1 MEISSLPIKL
11 TKEEAIDVGKKGR
24 GSFLTRLLVK
34 NKKVHEVRLH
44 YIEFKLVTLEVRYD
58 KFGFR
63 KKCDKVH
70 KLNILI
76 NGSTG
81 SRSIVQDMPKTIKVK
96 NLDENI
102 VQYCDQD
109 EQKIKSKANK
119 MAMRITHR
127 FMGGTP
133 DTKIIKIESF
143 FRPYWILFFGE
154 VKENTRVSY
163 LPVEA
168 DGFIINRVV

>member
-81 SRSIVQDMPKTIKVK
+81 SGSIVQDMPKTIKVK

-127 FMGGTP
+127 FMGGAP

>member
-1 MEISSLPIKL
+1 MEINSLPIKL
-11 TKEEAIDVGKKGR
+11 TKEEAIDVGKNGR
-24 GSFLTRLLVK
+24 GSFLSRLFVK

-44 YIEFKLVTLEVRYD
+44 YIEFKLVTLEVKYD

-81 SRSIVQDMPKTIKVK
+81 SGSIVQDMPKTIKIKDV
-96 NLDENI
+96 DENI
-102 VQYCDQD
+102 VQYCDKDNQR
-109 EQKIKSKANK
+109 IRSKANK

-133 DTKIIKIESF
+133 DINIIKIESF
-143 FRPYWILFFGE
+143 FRPYWVLFFGE
-154 VKENTRVSY
+154 VKENTRVGY

>member
-1 MEISSLPIKL
+1 MEINSLPIKL
-11 TKEEAIDVGKKGR
+11 TKEEAIDVGKNGR
-24 GSFLTRLLVK
+24 GSFLSRLFVK

-81 SRSIVQDMPKTIKVK
+81 SGSIVQDMPKTIKIKDV
-96 NLDENI
+96 DENI
-102 VQYCDQD
+102 VQYCDKDDQRIRLRP
-109 EQKIKSKANK
+109 IK
-119 MAMRITHR
+119 
-127 FMGGTP
+127 
-133 DTKIIKIESF
+133 
-143 FRPYWILFFGE
+143 WL
-154 VKENTRVSY
+154 
-163 LPVEA
+163 
-168 DGFIINRVV
+168 